1 MSADDHQAAPV
12 MVALPEIDFPAG
24 VCHFVATPIGNMA
37 DIGLRALAILAA
49 ADMVYAEDT
58 RHTRPLF
65 KRYGLTTPL
74 ASYHD
79 HNKERVVPQIIER
92 LAAGERIAVVS
103 DAGMPCIS
111 DPGFGLVKSLLEKE
125 LPWTVIPGPSSTLAA
140 LILSGF
146 SPDRFLYLGYAP
158 RKKGQRRS
166 FLTEAL
172 SEPGT
177 VLILESC
184 HRIRSTLEILA
195 ELAPER
201 TLAIAREIT
210 KLHEEAPRGTA
221 AELLEI
227 MVGRK
232 LKGELVL
239 VLQGLGKRASLDSGP
254 GDGPPVSDQRQ
265 EKRDRRSAREKRRKG
280 DQT

>member
-1 MSADDHQAAPV
+1 MSTEERDTATPV
-12 MVALPEIDFPAG
+12 VPLPEIDFPAG
-24 VCHFVATPIGNMA
+24 LCHFVATPIGNLA
-37 DIGLRALAILAA
+37 DMGLRALAVLAR
-49 ADMVYAEDT
+49 ADVVYAEDT
-58 RHTRPLF
+58 RHTRLLLS
-65 KRYGLTTPL
+65 RYGLRVPL

-79 HNKERVVPQIIER
+79 HNKVRVVPQIVAR
-92 LAAGERIAVVS
+92 LQAGDRVAVVS

-111 DPGFGLVKSLLEKE
+111 DPGFGLVKALLEND

-140 LILSGF
+140 LVLSGF

-158 RKKGQRRS
+158 RKKGQRRT

-172 SEPGT
+172 AEPGT

-195 ELAPER
+195 EVAPER

-210 KLHEEAPRGTA
+210 KLHEETPRGTA
-221 AELLEI
+221 AQLLEI
-227 MVGRK
+227 MIGRK

-239 VLQGLGKRASLDSGP
+239 VVQGLGKR
-254 GDGPPVSDQRQ
+254 V
-265 EKRDRRSAREKRRKG
+265 KG

>member
-1 MSADDHQAAPV
+1 MTSADRAGELIGV
-12 MVALPEIDFPAG
+12 TLPDVDFPAG
-24 VCHFVATPIGNMA
+24 VCHFVATPIGNLA
-37 DIGLRALAILAA
+37 DMGLRALAVLAQA
-49 ADMVYAEDT
+49 EVVYAEDT
-58 RHTRPLF
+58 RHTRLLCR
-65 KRYGLTTPL
+65 RYGLNVPL
-74 ASYHD
+74 VSYHD
-79 HNKERVVPQIIER
+79 HNKIRVVPDIVAR
-92 LAAGERIAVVS
+92 LAGGGRVAVVS

-111 DPGFGLVKSLLEKE
+111 DPGYSLVVALLARD

-140 LILSGF
+140 LVLSGF

-158 RKKGQRRS
+158 RKKGQRRT

-172 SEPGT
+172 VEPGT

-195 ELAPER
+195 EVAPER

-210 KLHEEAPRGTA
+210 KLHEETLRGTA
-221 AELLEI
+221 ARLLEV

-239 VLQGLGKRASLDSGP
+239 VIQGLGKRCKTNVSL
-254 GDGPPVSDQRQ
+254 
-265 EKRDRRSAREKRRKG
+265 KG
-280 DQT
+280 DLR